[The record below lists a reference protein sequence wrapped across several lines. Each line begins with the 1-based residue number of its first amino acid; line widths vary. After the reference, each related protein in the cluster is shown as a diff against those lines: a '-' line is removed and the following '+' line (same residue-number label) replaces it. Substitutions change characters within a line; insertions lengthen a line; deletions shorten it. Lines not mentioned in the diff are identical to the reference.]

1 MAVAVRRGVKY
12 LSRNFSLTVC
22 RVCTMVL
29 KTRET
34 REKTRTRKFGSRAG
48 QISLHKNFR
57 FLGPDKGKPEKFG
70 SGRVSD
76 IFGFLH
82 TLNVRDQMRPQ
93 NNFESIVRLSYEF
106 NQGI

>member
-1 MAVAVRRGVKY
+1 MVVAVKKGVKY
-12 LSRNFSLTVC
+12 LSRSFSLTVG
-22 RVCTMVL
+22 RVCNMVL

-48 QISLHKNFR
+48 QISLHKNLR

-82 TLNVRDQMRPQ
+82 TLLCLPTVAIKIIQCYKGQ
-93 NNFESIVRLSYEF
+93 
-106 NQGI
+106 